1 MIAQQLIEIYSHTG
15 EGYNPFFIKDN
26 WQVAQL
32 NYMPALGISNI
43 EKLEKH
49 VHTDE
54 IFILFRGTAV
64 LIAAEEQET
73 GFAFQSIN
81 MKQGIT
87 YNIPANRWH
96 AIAMEKDAEI
106 IIVEKSNTHLSDVV
120 YKILSTKEKSG
131 LDQQI
136 QNSLNSKA

>member
-1 MIAQQLIEIYSHTG
+1 MTQQLIETYSHPG

-32 NYMPALGISNI
+32 NYMPALDVLNI

-54 IFILFRGTAV
+54 VFILFKGTAV
-64 LIAAEEQET
+64 LVAAEEQET
-73 GFAFQSIN
+73 YFAYQCIN
-81 MKQGIT
+81 MKQGVT

-106 IIVEKSNTHLSDVV
+106 IIVEKSNTHLGDVV
-120 YKILSTKEKSG
+120 YKPLTPEEKPG
-131 LDQQI
+131 LDKQI
-136 QNSLNSKA
+136 QNALHQKV